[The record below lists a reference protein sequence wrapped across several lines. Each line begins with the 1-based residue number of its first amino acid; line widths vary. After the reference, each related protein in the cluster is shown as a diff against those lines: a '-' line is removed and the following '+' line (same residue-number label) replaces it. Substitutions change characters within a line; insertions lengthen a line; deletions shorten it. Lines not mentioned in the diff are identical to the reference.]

1 MNAFNRVQ
9 STLGGSDEQ
18 PPITASLS
26 PGSGQVPIDPEMV
39 GMIRLRRRAAR
50 RHQAQLA
57 QIRRHPDPAEAASG
71 LAQQRA
77 WALRRYHPCAA
88 QQAHLGQGG
97 QVRLQ
102 AARHW
107 LRRSARATAPDLA
120 SGGGVVV
127 YHRDVPAC
135 LGSGPCRA

>member
-1 MNAFNRVQ
+1 MNPFNSVQ

-26 PGSGQVPIDPEMV
+26 PGGGQVPIDPEMV

-57 QIRRHPDPAEAASG
+57 QIRRHPDPAEGASG

-77 WALRRYHPCAA
+77 WALRHARER
-88 QQAHLGQGG
+88 
-97 QVRLQ
+97 RLRQ
-102 AARHW
+102 SDLAM
-107 LRRSARATAPDLA
+107 LRRSL
-120 SGGGVVV
+120 
-127 YHRDVPAC
+127 
-135 LGSGPCRA
+135 